1 MFDEIKNEMTRK
13 ICELR
18 IWLSNMRDDDDFSSI
33 NKGLFYVYIYG
44 IYEEIVRQTVQKTIE
59 ELNARSVKINTKM
72 IENPIVLIPNEII
85 PTDGKNLRYRQLQSI
100 AKTFGIH
107 DDILPRPE
115 IGGDIQ
121 EMVNNRNYIAHGN
134 KTPKEVG
141 REVSVSDSMSL
152 S

>member
-59 ELNARSVKINTKM
+59 ELNARLMNVYMSCMLLFFLQNM
-72 IENPIVLIPNEII
+72 IVFMGLEMNIS
-85 PTDGKNLRYRQLQSI
+85 GKRGGIFLLR
-100 AKTFGIH
+100 
-107 DDILPRPE
+107 
-115 IGGDIQ
+115 
-121 EMVNNRNYIAHGN
+121 
-134 KTPKEVG
+134 
-141 REVSVSDSMSL
+141 
-152 S
+152 

>member
-1 MFDEIKNEMTRK
+1 MQDQSRLMNVYMSCMLLFFLQNMIVFMGLEMNISGKR
-13 ICELR
+13 
-18 IWLSNMRDDDDFSSI
+18 
-33 NKGLFYVYIYG
+33 GG
-44 IYEEIVRQTVQKTIE
+44 IFQIG
-59 ELNARSVKINTKM
+59 
-72 IENPIVLIPNEII
+72 NPIVLIPNEII

-141 REVSVSDSMSL
+141 REVSVSDLQRKLLHISEACTYIVDIYEKYINKPL
-152 S
+152 RIVRLV